1 MGTKSNSGPTLG
13 LNGGRL
19 KDCYGDRALYDPGM
33 GADTKVH
40 QLIRTDGWRFP
51 TPTFNASMDI
61 FQSIPNEIEP
71 WPNFE
76 DEPVWTRED
85 HGNFTLKSAHSLVCR
100 N

>member
-1 MGTKSNSGPTLG
+1 
-13 LNGGRL
+13 
-19 KDCYGDRALYDPGM
+19 M

-40 QLIRTDGWRFP
+40 HFIRTDGWRFP

-76 DEPVWTRED
+76 DEPVWTPKTMEI
-85 HGNFTLKSAHSLVCR
+85 SLQSLLTI
-100 N
+100 